1 MNICACVCAFY
12 KSIAAYENAKS
23 VEQVGTWNI
32 LVSVWSLQIIWIYQ
46 PLLSKLWLH
55 TVKQFKWRVKG
66 RLHLLNNNLKTTS
79 YTQWSLHGTGNLE
92 LLFRYAGYKKSP
104 EEMAVVSE
112 RLNQTTNPRSVR
124 VSVCLSSHKSF
135 SGLGI
140 WVLQSLKVLVLKNTI
155 LTQNIE
161 ILRIM
166 FYI

>member
-1 MNICACVCAFY
+1 MCAFY

-46 PLLSKLWLH
+46 SLLSKLWLH

-66 RLHLLNNNLKTTS
+66 RLHLLNNISKLPAILNDLCMVQETLSFYSDMLST
-79 YTQWSLHGTGNLE
+79 
-92 LLFRYAGYKKSP
+92 KK
-104 EEMAVVSE
+104 EEMAVVLE
-112 RLNQTTNPRSVR
+112 RLNQTTNPRFVC

-140 WVLQSLKVLVLKNTI
+140 WVQQYLKVLCVKTQLHKTLKYW
-155 LTQNIE
+155 E
-161 ILRIM
+161 
-166 FYI
+166 

>member
-46 PLLSKLWLH
+46 SLLSKLWLH

-66 RLHLLNNNLKTTS
+66 RLPLLNNNLKTTS
-79 YTQWSLHGTGNLE
+79 YTQGSLHCTGNLE
-92 LLFRYAGYKKSP
+92 LLFRYAGYKKKKKKEEE
-104 EEMAVVSE
+104 EEMAVALE
-112 RLNQTTNPRSVR
+112 RLNQTTKPRFVC

-140 WVLQSLKVLVLKNTI
+140 WVQQYLKVLCVKTQWHKTLKYW
-155 LTQNIE
+155 E
-161 ILRIM
+161 
-166 FYI
+166 